1 MKHPVAVLTLLALC
15 GLAAVSQL
23 YLPLPLLGQIGRQF
37 GLDAAGAGAALGAF
51 SLAYASGFLLFGPLS
66 DRIGRK
72 PVMVGGLLALTVC
85 TLLLSQASTPAQLY
99 AGRALQGLAT
109 AAFPPAA
116 LAFLAEALPGRL
128 RLWGLAWL
136 STAFL
141 LAGLVGQ
148 IYGGLV
154 GAAYGFGWAVALPCP
169 IYLATAWMLARLP
182 QELRSPVRTPLL
194 ASYSGLL
201 RVLRQP
207 ALRTVYGAALP
218 LMMSFVAFYLGLDR
232 HLGAALRAAHLSPL
246 AVRAVAMPGFLMPLA
261 VAVLLPR
268 FGAQRMVSVGLATAA
283 AGLATAALAG
293 AVATTLTATLAA
305 SVLFVAGVGI
315 SVPSLIARTSALA
328 EASWRGQ
335 AVSLYTFVLFS
346 GASLG
351 PWLASTAAPLPASQ
365 FFGCLALLVGGAF
378 LLSLPT
384 GRLAAGAAVA
394 PR

>member
-116 LAFLAEALPGRL
+116 LAFLAESLPGRL

-148 IYGGLV
+148 IYGGLA

-182 QELRSPVRTPLL
+182 QELRTPVRTPLL
-194 ASYSGLL
+194 ASYSGLF

-246 AVRAVAMPGFLMPLA
+246 AVRAVAIPGFLMPLA

-283 AGLATAALAG
+283 AGLAMAALANG
-293 AVATTLTATLAA
+293 VAATLAA

-351 PWLASTAAPLPASQ
+351 PWLAGVAAPLPAGQ
-365 FFGCLALLVGGAF
+365 YFGCLALLVSGAL

-384 GRLAAGAAVA
+384 GRQAAAAVA
-394 PR
+394 AR

>member
-148 IYGGLV
+148 IYGGLA

-182 QELRSPVRTPLL
+182 QELRNPVRTPLL

-218 LMMSFVAFYLGLDR
+218 LMMSFVAFYLGLDH

-246 AVRAVAMPGFLMPLA
+246 AVRAIAIPGFLMPLA

-283 AGLATAALAG
+283 AGLAMAALAG
-293 AVATTLTATLAA
+293 GVAATLAA

-351 PWLASTAAPLPASQ
+351 PWLAGVAAPLPAGQ
-365 FFGCLALLVGGAF
+365 YFGCLALLVSGAL

-384 GRLAAGAAVA
+384 GRQAAGAAVA
-394 PR
+394 SR

>member
-1 MKHPVAVLTLLALC
+1 MKHPVGVLTLLALC

-51 SLAYASGFLLFGPLS
+51 SLAYAAGFLLFGPLS

-72 PVMVGGLLALTVC
+72 PVLVGGLLALTVF
-85 TLLLSQASTPAQLY
+85 TLLLSQATTPAQLY

-116 LAFLAEALPGRL
+116 LAWMAEALPGRL
-128 RLWGLAWL
+128 KLWGLAWL

-148 IYGGLV
+148 IYGGLA

-169 IYLATAWMLARLP
+169 VYLATALLLMALP
-182 QELRSPVRTPLL
+182 AEQRQAPRGGLL
-194 ASYSGLL
+194 AAYTGLF

-207 ALRTVYGAALP
+207 ALRSVYGPAL
-218 LMMSFVAFYLGLDR
+218 LLLMSFVAFYLGLDR
-232 HLGAALRAAHLSPL
+232 HLGAALKAANLSPL
-246 AVRAVAMPGFLMPLA
+246 AVRAIALPGFLMPLA

-268 FGAQRMVSVGLATAA
+268 FGAQRMVS
-283 AGLATAALAG
+283 AGLLTAG
-293 AVATTLTATLAA
+293 AGLLLASQANSLPLMLAA
-305 SVLFVAGVGI
+305 SVVFVAGVGI
-315 SVPSLIARTSALA
+315 SVPSLIARTSGLA
-328 EASWRGQ
+328 DASWRGQ
-335 AVSLYTFVLFS
+335 AVSLYTFVLFA

-351 PWLASTAAPLPASQ
+351 PWLAQAAAGLRPASY
-365 FFGCLALLVGGAF
+365 FAGLALLMGIAI
-378 LLSLPT
+378 LLSLPS
-384 GRLAAGAAVA
+384 GRSTAAAVA
-394 PR
+394 PQ

>member
-148 IYGGLV
+148 IYGGLA

-182 QELRSPVRTPLL
+182 QELRNPVRTPLL

-218 LMMSFVAFYLGLDR
+218 LMMSFVAFYLGLDH

-246 AVRAVAMPGFLMPLA
+246 AVRAIAIPGFLMPLA

-283 AGLATAALAG
+283 AGLAMAALAG
-293 AVATTLTATLAA
+293 GVTATLAA

-351 PWLASTAAPLPASQ
+351 PWLAGVAAPLPAGQ
-365 FFGCLALLVGGAF
+365 YFGCLALLVSGAL

-384 GRLAAGAAVA
+384 GRQAAGAAVA
-394 PR
+394 SR